1 MRPERSTVVDG
12 RTTSI
17 VMGWSNSVSALI
29 DVDGRTASIPMVI
42 GRSGSVLTVLAV
54 FNEQHQ
60 MAHKM
65 RSNFFNGK
73 RNIFNPNI
81 VFKKYAIT
89 VVVN

>member
-54 FNEQHQ
+54 FNEEQHQ
-60 MAHKM
+60 RAHKM
-65 RSNFFNGK
+65 SNTH
-73 RNIFNPNI
+73 RRVSTI
-81 VFKKYAIT
+81 VPINT
-89 VVVN
+89 LSGVT